1 MSSVN
6 SDNIENFA
14 FNGGYTYVT
23 IQIYMILKKIGS
35 TGGNSMREENK
46 LEKKHGH

>member
-23 IQIYMILKKIGS
+23 IQIYMILKK
-35 TGGNSMREENK
+35 
-46 LEKKHGH
+46 